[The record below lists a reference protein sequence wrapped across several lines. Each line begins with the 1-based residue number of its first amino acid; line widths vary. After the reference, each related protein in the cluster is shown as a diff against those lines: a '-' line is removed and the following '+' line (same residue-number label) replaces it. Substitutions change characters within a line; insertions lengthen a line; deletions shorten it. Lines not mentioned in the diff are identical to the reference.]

1 MPTIANPR
9 GLGSYE
15 PPFSHP
21 GPVDSPTNSLA
32 LRMKVTAKR
41 GALTERLAKGVDPT
55 STSELA
61 LRASQLTSPRRR
73 RQMAKTLRSA
83 VAEARHPSVTR
94 SLVSILN
101 RRAVLEAVGAIQA
114 TIARLADPEPVA
126 VKGMAMLERMITDG
140 GSSPLYSPAE
150 PGTLRRQ
157 LLVAKGELDTAPV
170 QVPTSLAA

>member
-1 MPTIANPR
+1 MPTIANPH

-15 PPFSHP
+15 PPFSHS
-21 GPVDSPTNSLA
+21 GTVDSPANSLA

-41 GALTERLAKGVDPT
+41 GALTERLAEGADPT

-61 LRASQLTSPRRR
+61 LRASQLTTSRRR

-101 RRAVLEAVGAIQA
+101 RRAVLEADGAIQA
-114 TIARLADPEPVA
+114 TIARLANPEPVTI
-126 VKGMAMLERMITDG
+126 KGMAMLERMITDG
-140 GSSPLYSPAE
+140 GSSPFYSPAE

-170 QVPTSLAA
+170 QAPTSLAA